1 MKAGVGYDNSK
12 DNISLGIKVAENAM
26 ENGNIIK
33 PSLVFAFCG
42 GQVDHDKFFKG
53 LQTVIGDKIP
63 IIGGSAIGIITN
75 DYLSYKGYP
84 AGAAIID
91 SDKLQHI
98 EAAVEDL
105 DKDEKTAGEKIG
117 KKLSEGIDGKLMVIF
132 YDSVK
137 HAPTATT
144 PPIINASP
152 LLING
157 IEETF
162 KSKLP
167 IIGAGL
173 IGDYA
178 FSPTKQFCGS
188 YVADQSVVATL
199 LGGSFEP
206 YFRIMHGC
214 TPQDGIYHT
223 ITKIKG
229 PFVYEL
235 DKKPIVKIIDDKYG
249 NQDWRKQVPVKRL
262 SIGVNHGEKYEEYQE
277 GNYVNRLITGTMPDG
292 EGIVLFEP
300 DLEEGTEILF
310 MLRDS
315 KKMIE
320 SARVNSVELMEE
332 IKADGRKP
340 VLGLYIDCA
349 GRSASFSNT
358 TTEEASEVQKVFKQY
373 NTPLLGFYS
382 GVEIAP
388 LLGNSKGLDWTGVL
402 LVLAKDIYS

>member
-1 MKAGVGYDNSK
+1 MKAGIGYDNSK
-12 DNISLGIKVAENAM
+12 DNISLGIKVAENAIKY
-26 ENGNIIK
+26 GNINK

-84 AGAAIID
+84 AGAAIIE

-98 EAAVEDL
+98 EAAVGNL
-105 DKDEKTAGEKIG
+105 DKDEKLAGQKIAG
-117 KKLSEGIDGKLMVIF
+117 KLSDGIDSKLMIIF
-132 YDSVK
+132 YDSIK

-167 IIGAGL
+167 IIGAGV
-173 IGDYA
+173 IGDYE

-188 YVADQSVVATL
+188 YVANQSVVGTL
-199 LGGSFEP
+199 LGGTFEP

-229 PFVYEL
+229 PVVYEL

-249 NQDWRKQVPVKRL
+249 NQDWRKQIPVKRL
-262 SIGVNHGEKYEEYQE
+262 SIGVNYGKKYEEYQE
-277 GNYVNRLITGTMPDG
+277 KNYVNRLITGTMPDG

-349 GRSASFSNT
+349 GRTASFSDT
-358 TTEEASEVQKVFKQY
+358 ITEEASEVQKVFKQY

-402 LVLAKDIYS
+402 LVLASSHP

>member
-358 TTEEASEVQKVFKQY
+358 ITEEASEVQKVFKQY

>member
-53 LQTVIGDKIP
+53 LQTVIGNKIP

-320 SARVNSVELMEE
+320 SARVNSIELMEE

>member
-53 LQTVIGDKIP
+53 LQTVIGNKIP

-98 EAAVEDL
+98 EAAVGNL

-229 PFVYEL
+229 PFV
-235 DKKPIVKIIDDKYG
+235 
-249 NQDWRKQVPVKRL
+249 
-262 SIGVNHGEKYEEYQE
+262 
-277 GNYVNRLITGTMPDG
+277 
-292 EGIVLFEP
+292 
-300 DLEEGTEILF
+300 
-310 MLRDS
+310 
-315 KKMIE
+315 
-320 SARVNSVELMEE
+320 
-332 IKADGRKP
+332 
-340 VLGLYIDCA
+340 
-349 GRSASFSNT
+349 
-358 TTEEASEVQKVFKQY
+358 
-373 NTPLLGFYS
+373 
-382 GVEIAP
+382 
-388 LLGNSKGLDWTGVL
+388 
-402 LVLAKDIYS
+402 